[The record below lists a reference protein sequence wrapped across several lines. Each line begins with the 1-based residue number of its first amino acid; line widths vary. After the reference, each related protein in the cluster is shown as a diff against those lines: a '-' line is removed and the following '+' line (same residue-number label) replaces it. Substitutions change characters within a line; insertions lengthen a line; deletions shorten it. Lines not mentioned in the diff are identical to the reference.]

1 MIYQHTHTRSEM
13 TAVLT
18 IAGSDPIGGAGLQ
31 ADLKAIEA
39 IGLHGCSVVTCVTSQ
54 NTKGVYSILPV
65 PAEEI
70 GAQLK
75 AVLDDVRLGAVKT
88 GMLYSVDIVRT
99 VSRTLRGEPVPI
111 VVDPVMAATTGGSLS
126 AKGLAEELRRSL
138 LPIATLVTPNRH
150 EAELL
155 SGMEIKDGA
164 GAVRAAR
171 AIIKSGA
178 RSVLVKGGHL
188 EGDEAIDYLVLKK
201 RRAIKLATPREDM
214 EVHGTG
220 CALSSFIAGRLAMG
234 DGLEE
239 AVRAS
244 KEMIFK
250 SIRASRRVGKGVPC
264 VNPMAVPVSEA
275 RKPEMLAQVDSSAEA
290 LESLLDARLIPEVG
304 SNIGYCVDGA
314 VDAHDVVALTGRIVR
329 VGEGARAVGCARF
342 GASKHVAR
350 IVLAAHA
357 HDGRVH
363 CAMNVKYSEGA
374 VQACRAAGLSVAS
387 FDRSKEPKGE
397 SSMTWGVNHAIARH
411 GGVPDVIFDKGGPG
425 KEPMIRILGRDPRNV
440 MKKLKA
446 ISSRL
451 NRG

>member
-1 MIYQHTHTRSEM
+1 MIYQHTHMRTDM

-18 IAGSDPIGGAGLQ
+18 IAGSDPVGGAGLQ

-39 IGLHGCSVVTCVTSQ
+39 MGLHGCSVVTCVTSQ
-54 NTKGVYSILPV
+54 NTKGVRSVFPV

-70 GAQLK
+70 KAQLK

-88 GMLYSVDIVRT
+88 GMLYSGEIVRT

-111 VVDPVMAATTGGSLS
+111 VVDPVMVATTGGSLS
-126 AKGLAEELRRSL
+126 EKGFVEELRRSL

-155 SGMEIKDGA
+155 SGMEIKDGR
-164 GAVRAAR
+164 GAIRAAR
-171 AIIKSGA
+171 GIMRFGA
-178 RSVLVKGGHL
+178 RSVLVKGGHI
-188 EGDEAIDYLVLKK
+188 EEEEAVDYLVLKG
-201 RRAIKLATPREDM
+201 RTVKLATPRENRD
-214 EVHGTG
+214 VHGTG

-239 AVRAS
+239 AARES

-250 SIRASRRVGKGVPC
+250 SIRGSRRVGKGIPC

-275 RKPEMLAQVDSSAEA
+275 RKPEMLAQIDSSAEA
-290 LESLLDARLIPEVG
+290 LESLLDARLLPEVG
-304 SNIGYCVDGA
+304 SNIGYCIDGA
-314 VDAHDVVALTGRIVR
+314 VDVDDVVALTGRIVR

-357 HDGRVH
+357 RDGRVC
-363 CAMNVKYSEGA
+363 CAMNVKYSESA
-374 VQACRAAGLSVAS
+374 VRACRAAGLSVAS

-397 SSMTWGVNHAIARH
+397 SSMTWGVNYAIRRH

-440 MKKLKA
+440 IKKLKA
-446 ISSRL
+446 MSSRL